1 MKKRFLTND
10 DAASLWNE
18 FEESEAIQ
26 IVGGTSSMAESGEEN
41 SIETDIT
48 KDCTVTI
55 WTKSF

>member
-18 FEESEAIQ
+18 FE
-26 IVGGTSSMAESGEEN
+26 GGTSSMAESSEEN